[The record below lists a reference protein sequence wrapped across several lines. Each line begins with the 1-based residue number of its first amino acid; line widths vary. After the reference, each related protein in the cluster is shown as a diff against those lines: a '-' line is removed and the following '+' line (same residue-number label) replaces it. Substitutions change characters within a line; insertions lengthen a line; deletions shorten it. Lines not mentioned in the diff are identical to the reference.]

1 MAKVLIVD
9 DDRFQRS
16 VIEKILV
23 HDPLVRDYQ
32 VEVVCAVDT
41 DEALRLFGQHTPDF
55 VVVDTQLGK
64 QSGLELCARLRDL
77 PGGGDTPLA
86 IIGGVYQDDEV
97 SSRVAEL
104 GGRLFTK
111 PYQLRDL
118 PQFLAAILAPP
129 APLDAVPTTPG
140 IAAQTR
146 APGRAPHAAGSGPPA
161 GTPISAPSAT
171 SPAIPPATPSTPAS
185 SSPTAARGA
194 SAASSAA
201 AAPPPGPVAAA
212 VPRPTTIPPALAQT
226 PPPRS
231 PLSGDVAE
239 RPLPAILLDLW
250 EAQATGRLSL
260 RRGRV
265 AKEVDLVVGH
275 PRSVAS
281 NVRDETLGHFLLAR
295 GIIDRAKHD
304 AAMHRAATEG
314 EKIGTALI
322 ANGALTTQEL
332 IKQLTAQARFKLMRA
347 LRWPDG
353 SWSFQPRSQPAP
365 GFHGEALE
373 MQSVVLRGLR
383 RTASIEPLPPRVAVL
398 RGRQL
403 HLTPRGESLLPVIRR
418 IFGSRM
424 PDLWSDGMTPEAL
437 LAAGMDRVGLFTVL
451 EALVL
456 CDGIAAEA
464 SAAAGTVADSG
475 DALSVGDL
483 FDHSKGLREARP
495 APKAESFYSALFGDE
510 ITGTE
515 HVGSPL
521 PGEDDSGRRG
531 EDDSGLIEVEKL
543 EDADLVAARRQV
555 LEEYLRIQGVPHYE
569 VLGVDRRAT
578 SAAIIA
584 ASMEKMAR
592 LSAQSFQQFDL
603 GRDYAKLEEIHQA
616 YERSRKVLLDPKT
629 RAEHDRE
636 LKARESATR
645 APTLE
650 AEIGFRTAEDLFA
663 AGQFAAA
670 ISNLDASVAAA
681 PNEAAYHA
689 ALGWARFAA
698 DGRSPKAA
706 DTALPHL
713 NQALAINPDHPAA
726 HEYKGII
733 IASLGKDDELAVM
746 HLERALDADPTR
758 DAALAGLEELWRRRG
773 EVRPIERQYR
783 RLLYRLAGR
792 DTERELSIWL
802 KLAGLYRNEL
812 DDLES
817 TRIAYASAAR
827 LQPENAAI
835 QAALADIESGTLD
848 RFHERAQDLRVRY
861 RRDPSSPEPIAS
873 LLEQALAA
881 SRFDVAFMSASALV
895 AMSAAPN
902 TAQEMYQRYRPRF
915 VIRAQQR
922 FEDELWDEVRHPEDS
937 APIGHLFALLE
948 PVVGRVA
955 PVHLADTEVSEGTRL
970 DDVDLPSAFLRVRA
984 YVAHMLG
991 VAVPPVYAR
1000 PDFGHQIHVAAV
1012 SPPVLLVGDEAL
1024 AAPERSELS
1033 FRLGRAMSYLRAG
1046 RTLAGSHPARFL
1058 KQILLAAFS
1067 ATHHGPSEDL
1077 ESTVA
1082 DLRDAIG
1089 GLPPDDLG
1097 EVGRLLEYLRSE
1109 NRTINLSRWTR
1120 AMARTADR
1128 VGFVLSG
1135 DLPAAARFA
1144 RESGDSD
1151 ALTDLID
1158 FAISPSC
1165 SKLRTQ
1171 MGLSVDV

>member
-23 HDPLVRDYQ
+23 HDPLVRDFH

-41 DEALRLFGQHTPDF
+41 DEALRLFGEHTPDF

-64 QSGLELCARLRDL
+64 QSGLDLCARLRDL
-77 PGGGDTPLA
+77 PAGGDTPLA
-86 IIGGVYQDDEV
+86 IIGGVYPDDEV
-97 SSRVAEL
+97 SSRVTAL
-104 GGRLFTK
+104 RGRLFTK

-118 PQFLAAILAPP
+118 PQFLAAILAP
-129 APLDAVPTTPG
+129 
-140 IAAQTR
+140 
-146 APGRAPHAAGSGPPA
+146 GSAEP
-161 GTPISAPSAT
+161 
-171 SPAIPPATPSTPAS
+171 
-185 SSPTAARGA
+185 
-194 SAASSAA
+194 SAA
-201 AAPPPGPVAAA
+201 APAPGFTDHPSTSAA
-212 VPRPTTIPPALAQT
+212 VRALGPAAVTHEAGFADPGAKPPAADGADGAPIVSPLTADASPGAAPRPPSRPATT
-226 PPPRS
+226 PPVLASGIGPPRE

-239 RPLPAILLDLW
+239 RPLPAVLLDLW
-250 EAQATGRLSL
+250 EVQATGRLSL

-295 GIIDRAKHD
+295 GIIDRGKHD
-304 AAMHRAATEG
+304 AAMHRASTEG

-398 RGRQL
+398 RGRKL
-403 HLTPRGESLLPVIRR
+403 HLTPRGESLLPIVRR
-418 IFGSRM
+418 VFGNRM
-424 PDLWSDGMTPEAL
+424 PDLWSDGITPDGL

-456 CDGIAAEA
+456 CDGIDAEA
-464 SAAAGTVADSG
+464 SAAPGTVADSG

-495 APKAESFYSALFGDE
+495 SPKVESFYSALFGDE

-515 HVGSPL
+515 HLGTAQA
-521 PGEDDSGRRG
+521 EDDDSARRA
-531 EDDSGLIEVEKL
+531 DDSGLIEVEKL

-569 VLGVDRRAT
+569 VLGVDRRAS

-584 ASMEKMAR
+584 ASMEKLAR
-592 LSAQSFQQFDL
+592 LSASKFQQYDL
-603 GRDYAKLEEIHQA
+603 GRDYAKLEEIHEA

-650 AEIGFRTAEDLFA
+650 AEIGFRAAEDLLA
-663 AGQFAAA
+663 EGKFAAA
-670 ISNLDASVAAA
+670 ISHLDVAIASA

-698 DGRSPKAA
+698 DGRTPKAA

-733 IASLGKDDELAVM
+733 IGALGKDDELAVM

-758 DAALAGLEELWRRRG
+758 DAALQGLELLWRRRG

-792 DTERELSIWL
+792 DMERELSIWL

-827 LQPENAAI
+827 LQPDNAAI

-848 RFHERAQDLRVRY
+848 RFHERAQELRVSFK
-861 RRDPSSPEPIAS
+861 RDPSSPEPISS
-873 LLEQALAA
+873 LFEQAMAA

-895 AMSAAPN
+895 AIAAAPS
-902 TAQEMYQRYRPRF
+902 TAHEMYQRYRPRF
-915 VIRAQQR
+915 VVRAQHR
-922 FEDELWDEVRHPEDS
+922 FEEELWDEVRHPEDS

-948 PVVGRVA
+948 PVVGRAA

-970 DDVDLPSAFLRVRA
+970 EDVDLPSAFLRVRA
-984 YVAHMLG
+984 YAAHMLG
-991 VAVPPVYAR
+991 VSVPPVYAR

-1033 FRLGRAMSYLRAG
+1033 FRLGRAMSYLRPG

-1058 KQILLAAFS
+1058 KQILLAAFA
-1067 ATHHGPSEDL
+1067 ATHQGASEDL
-1077 ESTVA
+1077 DRPVIE
-1082 DLRDAIG
+1082 LRNAIC
-1089 GLPPDDLG
+1089 GLSPDDLG

-1109 NRTINLSRWTR
+1109 NKTINLSRWTR
-1120 AMARTADR
+1120 AMARTGDR

-1144 RESGDSD
+1144 RESGDAD

-1165 SKLRTQ
+1165 SKLRMQ

>member
-23 HDPLVRDYQ
+23 HDPLVRDYD

-41 DEALRLFGQHTPDF
+41 DEALRLFGAHAPDF

-64 QSGLELCARLRDL
+64 QSGLDLCARLRDL
-77 PGGGDTPLA
+77 PGAADTPLA

-97 SSRVAEL
+97 ATRVAQL
-104 GGRLFTK
+104 RGRLFTK

-118 PQFLAAILAPP
+118 PQFLAAIL
-129 APLDAVPTTPG
+129 G
-140 IAAQTR
+140 QR
-146 APGRAPHAAGSGPPA
+146 
-161 GTPISAPSAT
+161 
-171 SPAIPPATPSTPAS
+171 
-185 SSPTAARGA
+185 
-194 SAASSAA
+194 A
-201 AAPPPGPVAAA
+201 AAPPGAPAAIDAVPAARPRPRAPGAAAALATAAPAPAGDDSTAAPGGSSRRADPPGAAATAPQTDAPA
-212 VPRPTTIPPALAQT
+212 VPRPAATAAILPGRIGSPLE
-226 PPPRS
+226 

-239 RPLPAILLDLW
+239 RPLPAVLLDLW
-250 EAQATGRLSL
+250 EVQATGRLSL

-353 SWSFQPRSQPAP
+353 TWSFQPRSQPAP

-373 MQSVVLRGLR
+373 MQTVVLRGLR

-398 RGRQL
+398 RGRKL
-403 HLTPRGESLLPVIRR
+403 HLTPRGEALLPVVRR
-418 IFGSRM
+418 VFGSRM
-424 PDLWSDGMTPEAL
+424 PDLWTDGMTPEAL

-456 CDGIAAEA
+456 CDGITAEA
-464 SAAAGTVADSG
+464 SVAAGAVPESG

-495 APKAESFYSALFGDE
+495 APKAEQFYSALFGDE

-515 HVGSPL
+515 HLGTAA
-521 PGEDDSGRRG
+521 GEEDDSGRPSP
-531 EDDSGLIEVEKL
+531 EDSGLIQVEKL
-543 EDADLVAARRQV
+543 EDSDLVAARRQV

-578 SAAIIA
+578 AAAIIA

-592 LSAQSFQQFDL
+592 FSAQSFQQYDL

-616 YERSRKVLLDPKT
+616 YERSRKVLLDPKA

-650 AEIGFRTAEDLFA
+650 AEIGFRAAEDLLA
-663 AGQFAAA
+663 SGQFTAA
-670 ISNLDASVAAA
+670 ISNLEAAVAAA

-698 DGRSPKAA
+698 DGRTPGAA
-706 DTALPHL
+706 DSALPHL

-726 HEYKGII
+726 HEYKGIV

-758 DAALAGLEELWRRRG
+758 DAALEGLETLWRRRG

-792 DTERELSIWL
+792 DIERELSIWL

-827 LQPENAAI
+827 LQPDNAAI

-848 RFHERAQDLRVRY
+848 RFHERAQQLRVRFK
-861 RRDPSSPEPIAS
+861 REPSSPDPIAS
-873 LLEQALAA
+873 LFEQAMAA

-895 AMSAAPN
+895 AMAAAPG
-902 TAQEMYQRYRPRF
+902 AAHEMYQRYRPRF
-915 VIRAQQR
+915 VVRAQQR

-948 PVVGRVA
+948 PVVGRAA
-955 PVHLADTEVSEGTRL
+955 PVHLADTEVSEGTHL
-970 DDVDLPSAFLRVRA
+970 EDADLPAAFVRVRS

-991 VAVPPVYAR
+991 VAVPSVYAR

-1067 ATHHGPSEDL
+1067 ATHHGASEELDGAVV
-1077 ESTVA
+1077 E
-1082 DLRDAIG
+1082 LRDAIAS
-1089 GLPPDDLG
+1089 LAPDDLG

-1120 AMARTADR
+1120 AMGRTADR

-1144 RESGDSD
+1144 REGGDAD

-1165 SKLRTQ
+1165 SKLRMQ

>member
-23 HDPLVRDYQ
+23 HDPLVRDFR

-41 DEALRLFGQHTPDF
+41 DEALRLFREHTPDF
-55 VVVDTQLGK
+55 VVVDTVLGK
-64 QSGLELCARLRDL
+64 QSGLELCAQMRAL
-77 PGGGDTPLA
+77 PDGADTPLA
-86 IIGGVYQDDEV
+86 VIGGVYQDDEV
-97 SSRVAEL
+97 SNTVTRL
-104 GGRLFTK
+104 RGRLFTK

-118 PQFLAAILAPP
+118 PQYLASILAPP
-129 APLDAVPTTPG
+129 AD
-140 IAAQTR
+140 
-146 APGRAPHAAGSGPPA
+146 
-161 GTPISAPSAT
+161 
-171 SPAIPPATPSTPAS
+171 
-185 SSPTAARGA
+185 
-194 SAASSAA
+194 SAA
-201 AAPPPGPVAAA
+201 AAPATDDAAS
-212 VPRPTTIPPALAQT
+212 RPEPAARERAASVPPAATRAVTTAGIGT
-226 PPPRS
+226 PLQ

-239 RPLPAILLDLW
+239 RPLPAVLLDLW

-398 RGRQL
+398 RGRCL
-403 HLTPRGESLLPVIRR
+403 HLNARGAALLPSIRH
-418 IFGSRM
+418 IFGNRM
-424 PDLWSDGMTPEAL
+424 PDLWHDGMTPEAL
-437 LAAGMDRVGLFTVL
+437 EAAGMDRVGLFTVL

-456 CDGIAAEA
+456 CDGITAEA
-464 SAAAGTVADSG
+464 SATTGAIADSG

-515 HVGSPL
+515 HVGASQ
-521 PGEDDSGRRG
+521 PGSEEDGGRR
-531 EDDSGLIEVEKL
+531 EHEDSGLIEVEKL
-543 EDADLVAARRQV
+543 EDPDLVAARRQV
-555 LEEYLRIQGVPHYE
+555 LEEYLRIQGAPHYE
-569 VLGVDRRAT
+569 ILGVDRRAT
-578 SAAIIA
+578 PAGIIG

-592 LSAQSFQQFDL
+592 FSAQSFQQYDL

-616 YERSRKVLLDPKT
+616 YERSRKVLLDAKA

-636 LKARESATR
+636 LKAREAATR

-650 AEIGFRTAEDLFA
+650 AEIGFRAAEDLLA
-663 AGQFAAA
+663 AGKAAAA
-670 ISNLDASVAAA
+670 ISNLEAAVASA

-726 HEYKGII
+726 HEYKGVI
-733 IASLGKDDELAVM
+733 IATLGNDDELAVM
-746 HLERALDADPTR
+746 HLERSLDADPTR

-792 DTERELSIWL
+792 HTERELAIWL

-848 RFHERAQDLRVRY
+848 RFHERAQELRVRF
-861 RRDPSSPEPIAS
+861 RRDPSSPEPVAS
-873 LLEQALAA
+873 LFEQAMAA
-881 SRFDVAFMSASALV
+881 SRFDVAFMTASALV
-895 AMSAAPN
+895 AMSAAPIS
-902 TAQEMYQRYRPRF
+902 AQEMYQRYRPRF
-915 VIRAQQR
+915 VVRAQQR
-922 FEDELWDEVRHPEDS
+922 FDDELWDEVRHPEDS

-948 PVVGRVA
+948 PVVGRAA

-970 DDVDLPSAFLRVRA
+970 DDVDLPAAFVRVRA
-984 YVAHMLG
+984 YAAHMLG
-991 VAVPPVYAR
+991 VSVPPVYAR

-1033 FRLGRAMSYLRAG
+1033 FRLGRAMSYLRPG
-1046 RTLAGSHPARFL
+1046 RTLAGSHQARFL

-1067 ATHHGPSEDL
+1067 ATHHGGSEDL
-1077 ESTVA
+1077 EQTVV
-1082 DLRDAIG
+1082 DLRNAIV
-1089 GLPPDDLG
+1089 GLSADDLG

>member
-1 MAKVLIVD
+1 MPKVLIVD

-23 HDPLVRDYQ
+23 HDPLVRDFH
-32 VEVVCAVDT
+32 VEVMSAVDGE
-41 DEALRLFGQHTPDF
+41 EALRLFSEHTPDF
-55 VVVDTQLGK
+55 VVVDTVLGK
-64 QSGLELCARLRDL
+64 QSGLDLCAQLRAL
-77 PGGGDTPLA
+77 PNGDTTPLA
-86 IIGGVYQDDEV
+86 VIGGVYQDDEV
-97 SSRVAEL
+97 KNRVTEL
-104 GGRLFTK
+104 RGRLFTK

-118 PQFLAAILAPP
+118 PQFLASVLAPAP
-129 APLDAVPTTPG
+129 ATAASARETLRPGAAPARPAVGTTPVPPARTAAPL
-140 IAAQTR
+140 Q
-146 APGRAPHAAGSGPPA
+146 
-161 GTPISAPSAT
+161 
-171 SPAIPPATPSTPAS
+171 
-185 SSPTAARGA
+185 
-194 SAASSAA
+194 
-201 AAPPPGPVAAA
+201 
-212 VPRPTTIPPALAQT
+212 
-226 PPPRS
+226 
-231 PLSGDVAE
+231 PLNGDVAE
-239 RPLPAILLDLW
+239 RSLPAVLLDLW
-250 EAQATGRLSL
+250 EVQATGRLSL

-304 AAMHRAATEG
+304 AAMHRASTEG
-314 EKIGTALI
+314 EKVGTALI
-322 ANGALTTQEL
+322 AIGALTTQDL

-353 SWSFQPRSQPAP
+353 SWSFLPRSQPAP
-365 GFHGEALE
+365 GFHGEALQME
-373 MQSVVLRGLR
+373 SVVLRGLR

-398 RGRQL
+398 RGRRL
-403 HLTPRGESLLPVIRR
+403 HLSRRGESLLPSIRR
-418 IFGSRM
+418 VFGSRM
-424 PDLWSDGMTPEAL
+424 PDLWRDGMTPEDL
-437 LAAGMDRVGLFTVL
+437 EAAGMDRVGLFTVL

-456 CDGIAAEA
+456 CDGINADPATA
-464 SAAAGTVADSG
+464 TGTVADSG

-515 HVGSPL
+515 HL
-521 PGEDDSGRRG
+521 PSSADEDSGRG
-531 EDDSGLIEVEKL
+531 HEDSGLIQVEQL
-543 EDADLVAARRQV
+543 ENADLVAARRQV
-555 LEEYLRIQGVPHYE
+555 LDEYLRIQGATYYE

-578 SAAIIA
+578 SASIIA
-584 ASMEKMAR
+584 AAMEKLAR
-592 LSAQSFQQFDL
+592 FSAQSFQQFEL

-616 YERSRKVLLDPKT
+616 FERSRKILLDAKA

-636 LKARESATR
+636 LQAREAATR

-650 AEIGFRTAEDLFA
+650 AELGFRAAEDLLA
-663 AGQFAAA
+663 AGQFASA
-670 ISNLDASVAAA
+670 ITNLEASIASA

-698 DGRSPKAA
+698 DGRTPSAA
-706 DTALPHL
+706 DAALPHL

-733 IASLGKDDELAVM
+733 IATLGKDDELAVM
-746 HLERALDADPTR
+746 HLERALDSDPTR
-758 DAALAGLEELWRRRG
+758 DAALACLEMLWRRRG

-792 DTERELSIWL
+792 DTDRELAIWL

-827 LQPENAAI
+827 LQPDNPAI

-848 RFHERAQDLRVRY
+848 RFHERAQELRVRFK
-861 RRDPSSPEPIAS
+861 RDPSSPEPISS
-873 LLEQALAA
+873 LFEQAMAA
-881 SRFDVAFMSASALV
+881 SRFDVAFIAASALV
-895 AMSAAPN
+895 AMSGAPIS
-902 TAQEMYQRYRPRF
+902 AHEMYQRYRPRF

-922 FEDELWDEVRHPEDS
+922 FDDELWDEVRHPEDS

-948 PVVGRVA
+948 PVVGRAA
-955 PVHLADTEVSEGTRL
+955 PVHLADTEVSEGTRV
-970 DDVDLPSAFLRVRA
+970 DDSDLPAAFLRVRA
-984 YVAHMLG
+984 YAAHMLG
-991 VAVPPVYAR
+991 VSVPPVYAR

-1067 ATHHGPSEDL
+1067 ATHHGNSEDL
-1077 ESTVA
+1077 ERTVV
-1082 DLRDAIG
+1082 DLRESIG
-1089 GLPPDDLG
+1089 GLSVDDLG

-1144 RESGDSD
+1144 RESGEAD

>member
-9 DDRFQRS
+9 DDKFQRS

-23 HDPLVRDYQ
+23 HDPLVRDFK
-32 VEVVCAVDT
+32 VEVVCAVDV
-41 DEALRLFGQHTPDF
+41 DEALRLFGEHGFDF

-64 QSGLELCARLRDL
+64 QSGLELCAQLRAL
-77 PGGGDTPLA
+77 PGGVDTPLA
-86 IIGGVYQDDEV
+86 VIGGVYQDDEV
-97 SSRVAEL
+97 SNQVTEL
-104 GGRLFTK
+104 RGRLFTK

-118 PQFLAAILAPP
+118 PQFLAATLAPLRP
-129 APLDAVPTTPG
+129 E
-140 IAAQTR
+140 
-146 APGRAPHAAGSGPPA
+146 
-161 GTPISAPSAT
+161 
-171 SPAIPPATPSTPAS
+171 PAS
-185 SSPTAARGA
+185 DGDAADARQT
-194 SAASSAA
+194 
-201 AAPPPGPVAAA
+201 APPP
-212 VPRPTTIPPALAQT
+212 RLPTRTAPPLQ
-226 PPPRS
+226 

-239 RPLPAILLDLW
+239 RPLPAVLLDLW

-314 EKIGTALI
+314 EKVGTALI

-353 SWSFQPRSQPAP
+353 AWSFQPRSQPAP

-398 RGRQL
+398 RGRKL
-403 HLTPRGESLLPVIRR
+403 HLSQRGEALLPSIRR
-418 IFGSRM
+418 IFGNRM
-424 PDLWSDGMTPEAL
+424 PDLWRDGLTPEGL
-437 LAAGMDRVGLFTVL
+437 EAAGMDRVGLFTVL

-456 CDGIAAEA
+456 CDGITAEA
-464 SAAAGTVADSG
+464 TATAGSLADSG

-495 APKAESFYSALFGDE
+495 TPKIESFYSALFGDE

-515 HVGSPL
+515 HAGPSP
-521 PGEDDSGRRG
+521 GDDDGGQRAH
-531 EDDSGLIEVEKL
+531 DDSGLIEVEKL

-555 LEEYLRIQGVPHYE
+555 LEEYLRIQGATHYE
-569 VLGVDRRAT
+569 VLGIDRRAT
-578 SAAIIA
+578 PAAIIA
-584 ASMEKMAR
+584 ASMERMAR
-592 LSAQSFQQFDL
+592 FSAQSFQRYDL

-616 YERSRKVLLDPKT
+616 FERSRKVLLDGKA

-636 LKARESATR
+636 LKAREAASR
-645 APTLE
+645 PPTLE
-650 AEIGFRTAEDLFA
+650 AEIGFRAAEDMFA
-663 AGQFAAA
+663 AGKFADA
-670 ISNLDASVAAA
+670 IANLETSIASA

-726 HEYKGII
+726 HEYKGVI

-758 DAALAGLEELWRRRG
+758 DAALAGLEALWRRRG

-827 LQPENAAI
+827 LQPENPAI

-848 RFHERAQDLRVRY
+848 RFHERAQELRIRFK
-861 RRDPSSPEPIAS
+861 RDPSSPDAVAS
-873 LLEQALAA
+873 LFEQAMAA

-895 AMSAAPN
+895 AMSAAPT

-915 VIRAQQR
+915 VVRAQQR
-922 FEDELWDEVRHPEDS
+922 FDDELWDEVRHPEDS

-948 PVVGRVA
+948 PVVGRTA

-970 DDVDLPSAFLRVRA
+970 DDGDLPPAFLRMRA
-984 YVAHMLG
+984 YAAHMLA
-991 VAVPPVYAR
+991 VSVPPVYAR

-1067 ATHHGPSEDL
+1067 ATHRGGTEDL
-1077 ESTVA
+1077 EQTVV

-1089 GLPPDDLG
+1089 GLTPDDLG

-1128 VGFVLSG
+1128 VGLVLSG

-1144 RESGDSD
+1144 RESGDTD

-1165 SKLRTQ
+1165 SKLRMQ